1 MASRKTPRLSRRHFV
16 TSLFVGGAAA
26 TAGSTAL
33 RSSPAPSGAP
43 ATAAAAPV
51 SSDWVE
57 VARAQIPALQRSLY
71 FQSGA
76 YGPSPHRVMN
86 AMKAALDLQNEAPA
100 DPKII
105 AQITDLENLCRT
117 RIAQLTGA
125 DPTEVALTSN
135 TTTGLNVVLWSID
148 WKAGDEIIIGD
159 EEHPAMLLP
168 VYNLE
173 RRFGVRRRVVPVGD
187 PSRVVAEVLDRLTPT
202 TRLVA
207 LSHVSR
213 GSGRTVPG
221 RELATALRARNVR
234 LLLDGAQG
242 PGNVRVNFR
251 EIGCDYYSLCGHKWL
266 LGPKGTGALLVRPD
280 ALEATPISWTGS
292 RAQATFD
299 EVGNVTWLPDAR
311 RYEFATRNSA
321 GFAGLAEALGWLD
334 ELGWDRIH
342 ARIIELAGFAT
353 QSVQASQH
361 LAMTSPIAAEA
372 RNGIVVVRL
381 PAACKATAAYQ
392 TLSQEDRMLLSPV
405 THPQDI
411 RISVHFFNL
420 PQEIAA
426 VIDRLDR
433 YAAAAVAKA

>member
-1 MASRKTPRLSRRHFV
+1 MASRKTSRLSRRHFV

-26 TAGSTAL
+26 SAGATSLRASAAANGTAS
-33 RSSPAPSGAP
+33 
-43 ATAAAAPV
+43 AAPV

-57 VARAQIPALQRSLY
+57 AARAEIPALKKSLY

-86 AMKAALDLQNEAPA
+86 AVKAALDLQNESPA
-100 DPKII
+100 DPRII
-105 AQITDLENLCRT
+105 ARITELENGCRN
-117 RIAQLTGA
+117 RIARLTGA

-135 TTTGLNVVLWSID
+135 TTTGLNIVLWSID
-148 WKAGDEIIIGD
+148 WKAGDEIIISD

-187 PSRVVAEVLDRLTPT
+187 PTKVVAEVLSRLTPT

-221 RELATALRARNVR
+221 RELAAALRARNVR

-242 PGNVRVNFR
+242 PGNVRINFH

-266 LGPKGTGALLVRPD
+266 LGPKGTGAFLVRRD
-280 ALEATPISWTGS
+280 ALEATPVSWTGS

-299 EVGNVTWLPDAR
+299 EVGNFTWLPDAR

-321 GFAGLAEALGWLD
+321 GYAGLGEALGWL
-334 ELGWDRIH
+334 EGLGWDRIH
-342 ARIIELAGFAT
+342 ARIVELSGFAT
-353 QSVQASQH
+353 QAVQASKH
-361 LAMTSPIAAEA
+361 LSMTSPTAADA
-372 RNGIVVVRL
+372 RNGIVVIRL
-381 PAACKATAAYQ
+381 PAACKATAAYE
-392 TLSQEDRMLLSPV
+392 TLNVENNMLLSPV

-411 RISVHFFNL
+411 RVSVHFFNL

-426 VIDRLDR
+426 VVERLDR
-433 YAAAAVAKA
+433 YAAGVVAKA

>member
-1 MASRKTPRLSRRHFV
+1 MPSRKTSRLSRRHFV
-16 TSLFVGGAAA
+16 TSLLVGGAAA
-26 TAGSTAL
+26 GAGATSL
-33 RSSPAPSGAP
+33 RASPASAP
-43 ATAAAAPV
+43 ASAAPAIAA

-57 VARAQIPALQRSLY
+57 AARAQIPALKKCLY

-76 YGPSPHRVMN
+76 YGPSPLRVMD
-86 AMKAALDLQNEAPA
+86 AVKGALDLQNESPA
-100 DPKII
+100 DPRII
-105 AQITDLENLCRT
+105 AQITELENDCRN
-117 RIAQLTGA
+117 RIARLTGA

-135 TTTGLNVVLWSID
+135 TTTGLNIVLWSID
-148 WKAGDEIIIGD
+148 WRPGDEILIGD
-159 EEHPAMLLP
+159 EEHPAMLMP

-187 PSRVVAEVLDRLTPT
+187 PTKVVAEVLSRLTPT

-221 RELATALRARNVR
+221 RELAAALRARNVR

-266 LGPKGTGALLVRPD
+266 LGPKGTGAFLVRRD
-280 ALEATPISWTGS
+280 ALESTPVSWTGS

-299 EVGNVTWLPDAR
+299 EVGNFTWLPDAR

-321 GFAGLAEALGWLD
+321 GYAGLADALAWLD
-334 ELGWDRIH
+334 GLGWDRIH
-342 ARIIELAGFAT
+342 SRIVELSGFAT
-353 QSVQASQH
+353 QAVQASKH
-361 LAMTSPIAAEA
+361 LSMTSPTAADA
-372 RNGIVVVRL
+372 RNGIVVIRL
-381 PAACKATAAYQ
+381 PAACKAAAAYE
-392 TLSQEDRMLLSPV
+392 TLNVENNMLLSPV

-411 RISVHFFNL
+411 RVSVHFFNL

-426 VIDRLDR
+426 VVDRLDR
-433 YAAAAVAKA
+433 YAAAAAAKG